1 MSTFLIND
9 ALVLKNTHH
18 NKGRGVRA
26 KVENGHR
33 STTRTCVLLKHSAFT
48 SHLNNALRAAHYKTA
63 VKMPAHQSCHV
74 RGTSKEILSL
84 VFKTTISR

>member
-33 STTRTCVLLKHSAFT
+33 TCILLKRSAFT

-63 VKMPAHQSCHV
+63 VKMPAHQSFHV